1 LVDIHTY
8 YGASYVLQGI
18 SLKVG
23 NGSPAVALLGR
34 NGVGKTTTIRSI
46 IGFTPPRHGIILFDG
61 EDIAGLPP
69 HTIAQRG
76 LSLVP
81 QGRRIFPSLS
91 VMENL
96 TLPMSRKEKHAAWS
110 LDEVYSLFPI
120 LKDRAKLKGNLL
132 SGGEQQMLSIG
143 RALMANPKVLLLDE
157 PSEGLAPLIV
167 RELRGILN
175 QLRKSGLFIL
185 LVEQNLVLALSTV
198 DHVYIL
204 DKGIIVYESTA
215 AELKKNEEVQVRYL
229 GVTVQWRGTLAA
241 NRQGTKQI
249 P

>member
-1 LVDIHTY
+1 
-8 YGASYVLQGI
+8 
-18 SLKVG
+18 
-23 NGSPAVALLGR
+23 
-34 NGVGKTTTIRSI
+34 
-46 IGFTPPRHGIILFDG
+46 
-61 EDIAGLPP
+61 
-69 HTIAQRG
+69 
-76 LSLVP
+76 
-81 QGRRIFPSLS
+81 
-91 VMENL
+91 
-96 TLPMSRKEKHAAWS
+96 
-110 LDEVYSLFPI
+110 
-120 LKDRAKLKGNLL
+120 
-132 SGGEQQMLSIG
+132 MLSIG